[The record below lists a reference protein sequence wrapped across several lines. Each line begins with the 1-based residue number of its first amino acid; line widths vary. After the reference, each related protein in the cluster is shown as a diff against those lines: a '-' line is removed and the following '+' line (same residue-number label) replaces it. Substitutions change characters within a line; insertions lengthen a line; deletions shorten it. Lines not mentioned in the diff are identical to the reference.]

1 MFTPGLKLSRAACHG
16 DMVVAC
22 PRDDDVAA
30 PADRDV
36 VVLAA
41 ESDGV
46 GAVAD
51 RNVRPAGRPEDG
63 EIGVAAVDRVAKTV
77 DADRYVALRQ
87 IVLSAGHDG
96 VVADAAGADGVVAIQ
111 ADDRVVAAGRD
122 DRVVARRIVQRGM
135 TGLRPVNF
143 SHCMHLLPMKNMK
156 HFWHWR
162 ARRPCCNARNHCS
175 DPFTEWRGKNKRFLF
190 LFQYET
196 GGDGIEFC

>member
-1 MFTPGLKLSRAACHG
+1 MVVGMLSGKPSGLVSEVSLAKLLPAPWKVMFTPGLKLSRAACHG

-63 EIGVAAVDRVAKTV
+63 EIGVTAVDRCCQ
-77 DADRYVALRQ
+77 DR
-87 IVLSAGHDG
+87 
-96 VVADAAGADGVVAIQ
+96 
-111 ADDRVVAAGRD
+111 
-122 DRVVARRIVQRGM
+122 
-135 TGLRPVNF
+135 
-143 SHCMHLLPMKNMK
+143 
-156 HFWHWR
+156 
-162 ARRPCCNARNHCS
+162 
-175 DPFTEWRGKNKRFLF
+175 
-190 LFQYET
+190 
-196 GGDGIEFC
+196 